1 MKKILCILLMVF
13 VIFSD
18 IRFSS
23 KAENGNISLHSES
36 AVLIDAKSG
45 RVLYGKNEDKVR
57 PMASTTK
64 IMSLIVALEYGDMN
78 QIVEVSANA
87 QKQPEV
93 KLGIKQGEKYYMGDL
108 LYSMMLE
115 SHNDSAVAVGEGVAG
130 SEEAFIGLMNKK
142 AEEIGLEST
151 CFRTINGLDKQDDE
165 GIHQTTSYELAL
177 IMRYCIF
184 ESPKSQEFIKICT
197 TKSYSFTDISETH
210 RTSVSNKNRLLY
222 SYPGMLAGKTGF
234 TSGAGYCY
242 VCAVQFGDRV
252 FIVALLGAGWPGN
265 KGYKWEDTNRLL
277 KYGEKNY
284 NNRSLVDENYSLKPV
299 TILNS
304 DTKICHTHIN
314 EGLDILISDED
325 RIKIVEEYPD
335 YIYAPRSKN
344 REIGEI
350 TVYINDE
357 PVARIKVYI
366 DRDITKKK
374 TYYIKPFYD
383 YSI

>member
-23 KAENGNISLHSES
+23 KAENVNISLHSES

-222 SYPGMLAGKTGF
+222 SYQGMLAGKTGF

-299 TILNS
+299 TVLNS
-304 DTKICHTHIN
+304 DTKICHPHIN

-325 RIKIVEEYPD
+325 RVKIVEEYPD